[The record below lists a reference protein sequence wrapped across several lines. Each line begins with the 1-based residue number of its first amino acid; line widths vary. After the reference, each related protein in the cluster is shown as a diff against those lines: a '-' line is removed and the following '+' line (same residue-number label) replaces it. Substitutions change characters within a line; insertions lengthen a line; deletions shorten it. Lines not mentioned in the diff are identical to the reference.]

1 MSKTDSTIAKAYG
14 FRPISEWTSEQPIS
28 QDQGE
33 RPLANAEGDLVTPP
47 SVASGE
53 GRTPE
58 GDTRENGHRQSRV
71 INRDYVKRWA
81 LDYARTNRAQPF
93 TRVSERFL
101 NAIEAQTKSL
111 IRQRIDKHPSR
122 GKTLM

>member
-1 MSKTDSTIAKAYG
+1 MNPSL
-14 FRPISEWTSEQPIS
+14 FPLS

-33 RPLANAEGDLVTPP
+33 HPLANAEGDLVTPA
-47 SVASGE
+47 SVASGQ

-58 GDTRENGHRQSRV
+58 QDTNGHRQSRV

-81 LDYARTNRAQPF
+81 LDYAKDKRSHPF
-93 TRVSERFL
+93 NRVSEQFL
-101 NAIEAQTKSL
+101 NMVEAATKAAI
-111 IRQRIDKHPSR
+111 RDRVDRHPSK